1 MESSTSTPLVST
13 TSTTTMEQWRQDS
26 LSFGEDMCDRF
37 AEEEEASVLT
47 STPVPPIAS
56 TTMEQWKRAN
66 LKFRREML
74 NACCQDDDEPTM
86 TPMPVSLTDNSDDK
100 NESKLNLSIRKKKN
114 RKQRPNKKLYSQ
126 IRVTENSE
134 STPRLITKFSKITQD
149 ETEVRTVTESQQVAT
164 IKLKYLGLKKK
175 NSQTFPDAEILH

>member
-1 MESSTSTPLVST
+1 MESSTSTPVVST

-37 AEEEEASVLT
+37 AEEEESALT
-47 STPVPPIAS
+47 STSVPPIAS

-74 NACCQDDDEPTM
+74 NACCQDDDEPTV
-86 TPMPVSLTDNSDDK
+86 TPIPVSLTADLDDK
-100 NESKLNLSIRKKKN
+100 NESKSNLPIRKKKN
-114 RKQRPNKKLYSQ
+114 RKPRTSKKLYSQ
-126 IRVTENSE
+126 IRVTENSD
-134 STPRLITKFSKITQD
+134 STPRLITKFSKITQN
-149 ETEVRTVTESQQVAT
+149 EAEAKAVTGSQQVAT

-175 NSQTFPDAEILH
+175 NSQTFPEAEILH